1 MQNSNSVLLFK
12 CWNRAS
18 LSFRYNFP
26 DISKLY
32 EQFIRQKSIKL
43 EKKPWLCLKK
53 RINCHSDV
61 RTCQG
66 RRRPAQSGLRAQGH
80 QGHTHHCLMSAP
92 PLFWSSLASQRI
104 TSARPRQDNHKCE
117 YWIFLFFEL
126 NQLLL
131 GKYLW
136 YRFHT
141 FQDTWRW
148 LERDTVWDRE
158 ARHQSR
164 GGGGKSGHRIR
175 ACDQSEDRITWGWPI
190 RKREDGWS
198 ERWEIR

>member
-1 MQNSNSVLLFK
+1 MNNSSGRQVSN
-12 CWNRAS
+12 
-18 LSFRYNFP
+18 LSPLILMSNKK
-26 DISKLY
+26 KLV
-32 EQFIRQKSIKL
+32 SA
-43 EKKPWLCLKK
+43 LKK
-53 RINCHSDV
+53 NQNLGSFNCHDDV

-80 QGHTHHCLMSAP
+80 QGHTHKLRHWLMLAP

-117 YWIFLFFEL
+117 FWIDISTFEILEL
-126 NQLLL
+126 NQFLL

-158 ARHQSR
+158 ARLQSR
-164 GGGGKSGHRIR
+164 GGGGQSGHRIR

-198 ERWEIR
+198 QRWEIRQIPVYTAGP